1 MGCEPTQAIR
11 HFTLASR
18 ATRLPCVLSMLPS
31 ISFGTRVWVLA
42 GFAGRPLKSNAKSGP
57 NRNGRGSPK
66 LRLRAI
72 LSPALARRRVYE
84 VRSAP
89 ANPFDNTEKS
99 VPVRAVSLV
108 RNGDNGGGNATAV
121 EPSPAFKYV
130 LLQRDALWAAL
141 LLGARRRSSQIPLDR
156 SPCRP
161 TILFRSVSRLPEQKD
176 CALPSAGLDRDL
188 LR

>member
-1 MGCEPTQAIR
+1 MRCEPTQEIR

-18 ATRLPCVLSMLPS
+18 ATRLPCVPSMLPS

-42 GFAGRPLKSNAKSGP
+42 VFAGRPLKSNAKSGP

-108 RNGDNGGGNATAV
+108 RDVQVA
-121 EPSPAFKYV
+121 EPMGFEPT
-130 LLQRDALWAAL
+130 
-141 LLGARRRSSQIPLDR
+141 
-156 SPCRP
+156 RP
-161 TILFRSVSRLPEQKD
+161 FRV
-176 CALPSAGLDRDL
+176 CALSRGVPSTTRPQ